1 MERKLR
7 YSGLQCLNSFVLT
20 NIDLIETPEL
30 QNAIRN
36 NLTEYNNILQE
47 QIFLQEQGVS
57 FSYSDSTSYM
67 ERKDLVNAYLS
78 YIELKNEKIKE
89 AQQNARK

>member
-1 MERKLR
+1 MGQL
-7 YSGLQCLNSFVLT
+7 CLNSFVLT

-57 FSYSDSTSYM
+57 FSYSDSISYM
-67 ERKDLVNAYLS
+67 ERRDLVQEYIKYLE
-78 YIELKNEKIKE
+78 IKNEKIEE
-89 AQQNARK
+89 ATKNARRN

>member
-1 MERKLR
+1 MR